1 MSSYKQTHDGS
12 HLTLK
17 MLVKRPIW
25 QVLKDT
31 VENRADCWPYLTIFA
46 TIVVLPFLPP
56 EGSKIAGDVIKE
68 PCQYPAKPQYLFKL
82 DSKLPPSRGKS

>member
-1 MSSYKQTHDGS
+1 MSSYKQTHDIS
-12 HLTLK
+12 YLEDAHKEFHLAGT
-17 MLVKRPIW
+17 
-25 QVLKDT
+25 Q
-31 VENRADCWPYLTIFA
+31 NRADCLPYLTIFA

-82 DSKLPPSRGKS
+82 DSKLPPSRRKA